1 MTGFGGRW
9 KNGEIQN
16 GSCAH
21 HDRILGPLKKR
32 GRETS
37 QNSLRAHHDEFF
49 GSLKKRH
56 KENLRTA
63 CVRIMTEFPSR

>member
-1 MTGFGGRW
+1 
-9 KNGEIQN
+9 
-16 GSCAH
+16 
-21 HDRILGPLKKR
+21 
-32 GRETS
+32 
-37 QNSLRAHHDEFF
+37 LRAHHDEFF